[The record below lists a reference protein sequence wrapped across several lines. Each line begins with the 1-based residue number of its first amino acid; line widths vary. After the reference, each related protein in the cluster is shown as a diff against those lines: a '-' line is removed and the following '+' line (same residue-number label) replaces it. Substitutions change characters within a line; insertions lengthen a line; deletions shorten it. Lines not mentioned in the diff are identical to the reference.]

1 MHNSKTDDDWR
12 CSATQPLKWWIEQ
25 YTMSTYCVHF
35 VVFVFSIDVFDVR
48 YNVGVQ
54 RLGKGRLAFSM
65 ATMER
70 TLLNTMLPMCVIIF
84 FTSIYLP
91 EKFVMTSEQFKEEL
105 QESGGVNEISIPQK
119 NESFAEG
126 LT

>member
-1 MHNSKTDDDWR
+1 
-12 CSATQPLKWWIEQ
+12 
-25 YTMSTYCVHF
+25 
-35 VVFVFSIDVFDVR
+35 
-48 YNVGVQ
+48 
-54 RLGKGRLAFSM
+54 
-65 ATMER
+65 
-70 TLLNTMLPMCVIIF
+70 MLPMCVLIF